1 VNLGTGRIIVIIVLV
16 AGGIAILAN
25 GFSGGGVV
33 AATSPSPT
41 ASPHHSHSPSPS
53 GGGTGSTVPTGLP
66 SPQAPKNVTV
76 AVFNGTN
83 SAGLAAQGDQQLT
96 TAGYISGQAPANS
109 PVPGVVKT
117 TIYYRGGS
125 KAAENQAD
133 AQQIA
138 DTVFKGAKVALL
150 GSDFQNSVSSSV
162 QVLVVLGSDYAA
174 TSGG

>member
-1 VNLGTGRIIVIIVLV
+1 VNLGTGRIIVIVALV

-33 AATSPSPT
+33 TASPSPT
-41 ASPHHSHSPSPS
+41 VSPHHHKSPSPS
-53 GGGTGSTVPTGLP
+53 VSGTGSTAPTGLP
-66 SPQAPKNVTV
+66 SPQPAKDVTV

-96 TAGYISGQAPANS
+96 TGGYVSGQAPANS

-117 TIYYRGGS
+117 TVYYRGGS
-125 KAAENQAD
+125 KAAQNQAD

-138 DTVFKGAKVALL
+138 DTFFKGAKVALL
-150 GSDFQNSVSSSV
+150 GSDFENSVNSSV
-162 QVLVVLGSDYAA
+162 QVVVVLGSDYAT